1 MEGVLAQV
9 AKTAAT
15 DAAIKATYDE
25 EVKKQKPET
34 EIHARHILVA
44 TEDEAKSALKRIM
57 GGEEFEKVAKEV
69 SKDPGSEGGDL
80 GWFTK
85 DRMVPE
91 FADAAFKLDVGQ
103 MSDPVKSPFGWHLIE
118 ILDKREKTPPTFD
131 QVKDQVSRYVVQ
143 KAQLAYVTDL
153 RKGAKIEITEPPA
166 PPAPQN
172 GQARG
177 GKPGSGS
184 SCSSTGQEIIA
195 AAWRLW
201 RDFRAG
207 AEILEV

>member
-15 DAAIKATYDE
+15 DAAVKATYDE

-80 GWFTK
+80 GC
-85 DRMVPE
+85 
-91 FADAAFKLDVGQ
+91 
-103 MSDPVKSPFGWHLIE
+103 SPRIAWCRNSPMPL
-118 ILDKREKTPPTFD
+118 
-131 QVKDQVSRYVVQ
+131 S
-143 KAQLAYVTDL
+143 
-153 RKGAKIEITEPPA
+153 
-166 PPAPQN
+166 
-172 GQARG
+172 
-177 GKPGSGS
+177 
-184 SCSSTGQEIIA
+184 SSTSAKCPI
-195 AAWRLW
+195 R
-201 RDFRAG
+201 
-207 AEILEV
+207 